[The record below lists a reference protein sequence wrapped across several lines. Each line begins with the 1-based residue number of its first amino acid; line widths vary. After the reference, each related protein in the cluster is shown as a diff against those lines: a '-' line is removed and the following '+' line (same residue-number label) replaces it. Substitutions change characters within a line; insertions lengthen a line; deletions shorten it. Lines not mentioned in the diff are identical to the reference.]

1 MITIEEMEKA
11 GLQYGH
17 KDTRNHP
24 KASYF
29 TVKSNKTE
37 VSLINLEETKKA
49 LEKVLDFIK
58 ESVISNKTI
67 LFVGTQ
73 TAVKQ
78 KIEEIAQK
86 YDFPYVTI
94 RWLGGTLTNFKT
106 LSERIKY
113 LKELEEKQQSGAWNS
128 FTKKERHNLSQEL
141 MKLQK
146 KFQGIRNMPKLP
158 DVLFIIDPAVHSTA
172 LREAMK
178 LKIPVISILDTDDDP
193 TLVDYPI
200 PANDSAK
207 SSLEYILNLIEEAI
221 KEAKGE
227 IKPENESIKEQE
239 KEESEEGQF
248 SLN

>member
-49 LEKVLDFIK
+49 LEKVLNFIK
-58 ESVISNKTI
+58 ESIAGNKTI

-73 TAVKQ
+73 AGARK
-78 KIEEIAQK
+78 KIEEITQK
-86 YDFPYVTI
+86 YNFPYVTL

-113 LKELEEKQQSGAWNS
+113 LQELEEKQQSRAWNN
-128 FTKKERHNLSQEL
+128 FTKKEKHDLAQEL
-141 MKLQK
+141 AKLQK
-146 KFQGIRNMPKLP
+146 KFQGIRNMTRLP
-158 DVLFIIDPAVHSTA
+158 DILFIIDPGVHSTA
-172 LREAMK
+172 LREARR
-178 LKIPVISILDTDDDP
+178 LKIPIISILDTDDDP

-207 SSLEYILNLIEEAI
+207 SSIEYILNLITEAI

-227 IKPENESIKEQE
+227 IKLEAEPV
-239 KEESEEGQF
+239 KEEEKNEEKQP

>member
-49 LEKVLDFIK
+49 LEKVLDYIK
-58 ESVISNKTI
+58 ESIINNKTI

-73 TAVKQ
+73 PAAKQ

-86 YDFPYVTI
+86 YNFPYVTL

-113 LKELEEKQQSGAWNS
+113 LKELEEKQQSGAWDS
-128 FTKKERHNLSQEL
+128 FTKKEKHTLTQEL

-146 KFQGIRNMPKLP
+146 KFQGIRNMTKLP
-158 DVLFIIDPAVHSTA
+158 EILFIVDPLVHSTA
-172 LREAMK
+172 LREARR

-193 TLVDYPI
+193 TLIDYPI

-207 SSLEYILNLIEEAI
+207 SSIEYILNLIEEAI

-227 IKPENESIKEQE
+227 IKLEAEPA
-239 KEESEEGQF
+239 KEEEKSGQE
-248 SLN
+248 